1 MRNLRQ
7 EYIHAQNEV
16 KRIASIPLMIG
27 HFLEGIDPNTCIV
40 APTSGQNYYVR
51 LGFIR
56 LSFWTMLTSVDP
68 WLQNFIDGRSWK
80 IETIRSSLS
89 SQAFSFAGWRSS
101 TRIWFIYSGFSWNY
115 FRRIILFDKSLFS
128 SRRRFDETVSSV
140 NHRNISTVESWLKTS
155 QMWRILTSVV
165 SILRNKARFQSDSD
179 WLDQPIESKLEIF
192 EPIRDWLKTRK
203 KEIREAVELPLTHMN
218 MYKAI
223 GIDPPR
229 NHSPKTF
236 RKTPDFSMKYPLLNG
251 YKEAF

>member
-56 LSFWTMLTSVDP
+56 LSFGTMLASVNP

-89 SQAFSFAGWRSS
+89 SQAFSFAGRRSS
-101 TRIWFIYSGFSWNY
+101 TRIWLIYSGFSWNY
-115 FRRIILFDKSLFS
+115 FRRIIVFDKSLFS
-128 SRRRFDETVSSV
+128 ISHYFRRVGVST
-140 NHRNISTVESWLKTS
+140 RLF
-155 QMWRILTSVV
+155 
-165 SILRNKARFQSDSD
+165 LR
-179 WLDQPIESKLEIF
+179 WIIEIF
-192 EPIRDWLKTRK
+192 QLLKVGWRQAKCDVFWHWWSGFSETRRVFNL
-203 KEIREAVELPLTHMN
+203 IL
-218 MYKAI
+218 I
-223 GIDPPR
+223 G
-229 NHSPKTF
+229 
-236 RKTPDFSMKYPLLNG
+236 
-251 YKEAF
+251 